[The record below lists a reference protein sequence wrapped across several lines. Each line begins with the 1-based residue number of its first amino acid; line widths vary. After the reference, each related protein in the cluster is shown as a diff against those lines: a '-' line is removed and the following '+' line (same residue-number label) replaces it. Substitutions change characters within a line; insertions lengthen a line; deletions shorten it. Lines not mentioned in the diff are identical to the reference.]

1 MFPTADRPLVLAV
14 GNDKQFR
21 ALVRALGCE
30 HLAESELVFRANRSR
45 VTNRESTPPNY
56 PNGLTERG
64 SDEWFAIFTEIGVP
78 AGPINDIGQAFDLA
92 KRLDSASV
100 DIEGAPHPRSRTR
113 SRCRLH
119 AAAVPPA
126 PPRLS
131 DESVPGPTD

>member
-1 MFPTADRPLVLAV
+1 MLAV

-30 HLAESELVFRANRSR
+30 HLAESELYSDNRSR
-45 VTNRESTPPNY
+45 VTNRESLFAELSER
-56 PNGLTERG
+56 LTERG

-92 KRLDSASV
+92 KRLGLGATV
-100 DIEGAPHPRSRTR
+100 DIEGGAAPQVANPITMSITPPQY
-113 SRCRLH
+113 RL
-119 AAAVPPA
+119 A